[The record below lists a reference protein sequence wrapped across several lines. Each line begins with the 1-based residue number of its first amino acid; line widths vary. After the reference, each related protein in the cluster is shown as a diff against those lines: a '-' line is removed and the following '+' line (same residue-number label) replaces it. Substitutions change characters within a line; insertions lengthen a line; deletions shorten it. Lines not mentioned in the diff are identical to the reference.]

1 MSITADTSG
10 TVIRRERGRLRGLRL
25 GELLQYREL
34 LFFMTWRDIK
44 VRYKQTVLGGFWAII
59 QPLMTMVVFS
69 IFFGRLAKIPS
80 DGIPYPIFSYAALT
94 PWALFANGLT
104 KSSTSLVGNANL
116 VRKIYFPRIIS
127 PMAGVL
133 TGFVDFLL
141 AFAVLIV
148 MMFAYGFYPSWRIIC
163 VIPLVLLTMLTS
175 LGAGLWLATLNVRY
189 RDVRYIVPFIT
200 QIWLFATPVAYPG
213 SMLSEPWRSLY
224 GLNPMAGVIEG
235 FRWALLGSDTAA
247 GPMFLVSVTAV
258 LLMFFTGMVY
268 FQKLEQ
274 QFADVI

>member
-1 MSITADTSG
+1 MAAESTASI
-10 TVIRRERGRLRGLRL
+10 IRRERGRLRGLRL
-25 GELLQYREL
+25 RELLQYREL
-34 LFFMTWRDIK
+34 LFFLTWRDVK

-80 DGIPYPIFSYAALT
+80 DGIPYPVFSYAALT
-94 PWALFANGLT
+94 PWALFSGGLT
-104 KSSTSLVGNANL
+104 KASTSLVGNANL
-116 VRKIYFPRIIS
+116 VRKIYFPRVIS

-133 TGFVDFLL
+133 TGLVDFLL
-141 AFAVLIV
+141 AFGVLIL
-148 MMFAYGFYPSWRIIC
+148 MMIAYGYYPTWRIIC
-163 VIPLVLLTMLTS
+163 VIPLILLTMLTS
-175 LGAGLWLATLNVRY
+175 MGAGLWLATLNVRF

-200 QIWLFATPVAYPG
+200 QLWLFATPVAYPG
-213 SMLSEPWRSLY
+213 SMLEEPWRSLY

-247 GPMFLVSVTAV
+247 GPIFLVSVAAV
-258 LLMFFTGMVY
+258 AVMFVTGLFY